1 VKVTETEP
9 RHYKIS
15 YSLAF
20 AQNTNRKLTT
30 TIPDE
35 EQFLDP
41 SGLCSIQ
48 ILSLHTQSTQVLAAA
63 TAGDT
68 FTSGCEAIANHIL
81 GQCHNTHHGFVKW
94 LLEPGTAQF
103 FLVPDAA
110 LTHTARLLGTLL
122 EEILPMNHMN
132 EANHTNP
139 QSTHYENHT
148 LRPYLRIVMA
158 PTFLCNMGQHDL
170 IWAITTHLI
179 HAFQIHKQ
187 WKEQHTHTTG
197 SRATDTPASSSTAPV
212 TPTTAPLQNTERWIA
227 GTGPTTAKAPPTVVI
242 PVSTFA
248 KPSPP
253 QPPDT
258 SFSG

>member
-1 VKVTETEP
+1 VKVTETEL
-9 RHYKIS
+9 RHYTIS
-15 YSLAF
+15 YTLAF

-30 TIPDE
+30 TIQDE

-41 SGLCSIQ
+41 SGLCCIQ

-63 TAGDT
+63 TTGDT

-148 LRPYLRIVMA
+148 HRPYLRIVMA
-158 PTFLCNMGQHDL
+158 PSFSCNMEYHDL
-170 IWAITTHLI
+170 IWTITAHI
-179 HAFQIHKQ
+179 INAFQTHEQ
-187 WKEQHTHTTG
+187 WKEHHPHTTG
-197 SRATDTPASSSTAPV
+197 SKATDTSASSSTAPV
-212 TPTTAPLQNTERWIA
+212 TSTTVPLHNTDQLIP
-227 GTGPTTAKAPPTVVI
+227 GSGPTTAKEPPTVAI
-242 PVSTFA
+242 PGSTFA

-253 QPPDT
+253 LPPDT
-258 SFSG
+258 SFAG